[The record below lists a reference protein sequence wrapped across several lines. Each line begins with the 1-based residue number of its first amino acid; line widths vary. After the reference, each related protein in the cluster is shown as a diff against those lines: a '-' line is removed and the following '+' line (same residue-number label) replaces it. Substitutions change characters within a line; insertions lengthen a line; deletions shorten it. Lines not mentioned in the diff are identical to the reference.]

1 MFSKIVMLVLHW
13 LPDRSDLPEGLR
25 IGLPMMAGLL
35 LFSAVGDTT
44 SGVNALIC
52 AWLVGVQGRNIAY
65 PKRLTLLSLSA
76 VLCCVGA
83 GLSML
88 SLIQPLLG
96 IAVLMLVGLLYGL
109 CSNQRKYI
117 QLLTYNVGFSL
128 ICAMHLLETDTPWL
142 MVLLSTAF
150 GSWSAM
156 LSAVLAGPWLSIQQ
170 GEQLLAKVTRQFVN
184 WCAILG
190 YSDAANVGKRL
201 ALREQL
207 DDAIAVL
214 AHWLQEMP
222 DNSAV
227 KRIAGGLRSHL
238 QLIEAMEEIGRI
250 RQHEISMA
258 NATALQHY
266 LYEFA
271 ANFDAFLL
279 QGAPLPHLPL
289 ENGLHPALTAV
300 EQQIQQ
306 ALLPSTPLP
315 ANWRTILK
323 LIWPSDADSIK
334 TQWRKALHKGSRE
347 WHHGLRILFTLF
359 CCQLVVE
366 LLPFQQGYWVTLTAF
381 ILLMAAPLGQLQLR
395 IWGRF
400 YGTLLGSLV
409 ALALVWYCGTG
420 AWLLP
425 ATCLTLFLAFA
436 TYYKARY
443 EIHVFW
449 LTVMMVFAITLL
461 LPAEPYIAFY
471 RALDTLTGV
480 VLSVLAMYL
489 FIPSWTRRWL
499 DNYVCHF
506 IELEQQWLQSI
517 ANGTPDIA
525 LRWQAH
531 AALRQ
536 LSLEVSYM
544 KLEPNTSAR
553 ELQDWQSFLWL
564 GLTLH
569 CTLVVLARQGQ
580 QSQLQPFC
588 QQLAAWSTLFRRR
601 LQPQWSLLP
610 PATTVS
616 DEVHQW
622 LLQDI
627 AQLYAWLHW
636 QQPFQLTPKHQ

>member
-1 MFSKIVMLVLHW
+1 MLSKLVKLVLHW
-13 LPDRSDLPEGLR
+13 LPDRSELPEGLR

-35 LFSAVGDTT
+35 LFSAVGDTA

-52 AWLVGVQGRNIAY
+52 AWLVGVQGRNLAY
-65 PKRLTLLSLSA
+65 PKRLTMLSLSA
-76 VLCCVGA
+76 LLCCISA
-83 GLSML
+83 GLAMFH
-88 SLIQPLLG
+88 LIQPLLG
-96 IAVLMLVGLLYGL
+96 IAILMLIGLLYGL

-117 QLLTYNVGFSL
+117 QLLTYNAGFSL
-128 ICAMHLLETDTPWL
+128 ICAIHLLETDTPWL
-142 MVLLSTAF
+142 MVLLSTTF

-156 LSAVLAGPWLSIQQ
+156 LSAVIAGPWLSIRQ
-170 GEQLLAKVTRQFVN
+170 GQQLLAKVTQPFVN
-184 WCAILG
+184 WCAIVG
-190 YSDAANVGKRL
+190 HSDAANVGKRL

-222 DNSAV
+222 DTAAV
-227 KRIAGGLRSHL
+227 TRIASSLRTHML
-238 QLIEAMEEIGRI
+238 LIEAMEEIGRI
-250 RQHEISMA
+250 RQHETSTA
-258 NATALQHY
+258 NAASLQHY
-266 LYEFA
+266 LHRFA
-271 ANFDAFLL
+271 TGFDDFLTKN
-279 QGAPLPHLPL
+279 APLPTLPQ
-289 ENGLHPALTAV
+289 GTGQHPTLV
-300 EQQIQQ
+300 IIEQQIQQ
-306 ALLPSTPLP
+306 ALQKSNPLP
-315 ANWRTILK
+315 ENWRATLK
-323 LIWPSDADSIK
+323 LIWPSDADSIR
-334 TQWRKALHKGSRE
+334 TQWRKALQKGSRE
-347 WHHGLRILFTLF
+347 WHHGLRILFTLL
-359 CCQLVVE
+359 CCQLVVA

-381 ILLMAAPLGQLQLR
+381 IVLMTAPLGQLQLR

-400 YGTLLGSLV
+400 YGTLLGSIL
-409 ALALVWYCGTG
+409 ALGLVWYLGSG

-480 VLSVLAMYL
+480 VLAVLAMYL

-506 IELEQQWLQSI
+506 VTLEQQWLQSI
-517 ANGTPDIA
+517 ADGETGSA

-536 LSLEVSYM
+536 LSMEVSYM

-580 QSQLQPFC
+580 QPQLLSAS
-588 QQLAAWSTLFRRR
+588 QQLAAWPMLFRQR
-601 LQPQWSLLP
+601 LQPQWSELP
-610 PATTVS
+610 HTLTIS

-622 LLQDI
+622 LAQDI
-627 AQLYAWLHW
+627 TQLYSWLHW
-636 QQPFQLTPKHQ
+636 QRPFQLTP

>member
-1 MFSKIVMLVLHW
+1 M
-13 LPDRSDLPEGLR
+13 
-25 IGLPMMAGLL
+25 
-35 LFSAVGDTT
+35 
-44 SGVNALIC
+44 
-52 AWLVGVQGRNIAY
+52 
-65 PKRLTLLSLSA
+65 
-76 VLCCVGA
+76 
-83 GLSML
+83 
-88 SLIQPLLG
+88 
-96 IAVLMLVGLLYGL
+96 
-109 CSNQRKYI
+109 
-117 QLLTYNVGFSL
+117 
-128 ICAMHLLETDTPWL
+128 
-142 MVLLSTAF
+142 
-150 GSWSAM
+150 
-156 LSAVLAGPWLSIQQ
+156 
-170 GEQLLAKVTRQFVN
+170 
-184 WCAILG
+184 
-190 YSDAANVGKRL
+190 
-201 ALREQL
+201 
-207 DDAIAVL
+207 
-214 AHWLQEMP
+214 
-222 DNSAV
+222 
-227 KRIAGGLRSHL
+227 
-238 QLIEAMEEIGRI
+238 
-250 RQHEISMA
+250 
-258 NATALQHY
+258 
-266 LYEFA
+266 
-271 ANFDAFLL
+271 
-279 QGAPLPHLPL
+279 
-289 ENGLHPALTAV
+289 
-300 EQQIQQ
+300 
-306 ALLPSTPLP
+306 
-315 ANWRTILK
+315 
-323 LIWPSDADSIK
+323 
-334 TQWRKALHKGSRE
+334 
-347 WHHGLRILFTLF
+347 
-359 CCQLVVE
+359 
-366 LLPFQQGYWVTLTAF
+366 
-381 ILLMAAPLGQLQLR
+381 
-395 IWGRF
+395 
-400 YGTLLGSLV
+400 
-409 ALALVWYCGTG
+409 WYCGTG

-580 QSQLQPFC
+580 QSQLRPFC

-610 PATTVS
+610 QATTVS

-636 QQPFQLTPKHQ
+636 QQPFQLTSKHQ